1 MKNFT
6 QLTSICMAVSAMVL
20 ANAAHAQTADPVIL
34 TFSTVGDSRQ
44 DPSKVDSTQKPMSAQ
59 DYQWLQNSKAWS
71 RLMREISAK
80 KPNMLF
86 FNGDMIMGYGNASL
100 PAALPATVTDYMNTD
115 LARYYTQSAFWRGM
129 VAPLIE
135 SGTYV
140 VPVAG
145 NHEVQ
150 CRSGAVTTGA
160 GIVDAITAANTTTGN
175 WAANI
180 TCKDVNGN
188 AATGKLGMKVNED
201 AWRANMGDLIIDTKR
216 LNAVLP
222 VGQTV
227 SNVST
232 TSPGASDGV
241 TTDQSKLSYSFDVGT
256 SHFAV
261 INTDPAGADS
271 TAPAIWLNAD
281 FSSAQTRGATR
292 FFVFGHKPAYTYQY
306 ITGYTQATGVNTFA
320 PATSGLDLIGT
331 TNRDAFWSVI
341 ESYGATYFC
350 GHEHTY
356 NVMQPKVMNADGT
369 VNHVSNAYQVLV
381 GSGGSPFDATALFTN
396 SPVTDRYY
404 AFANVRIYQSG
415 KVQLDAYGFSDTYG
429 PTKLLQ
435 SITLH

>member
-6 QLTSICMAVSAMVL
+6 KLTSICMAVSAIVL

-129 VAPLIE
+129 VAPLME

-150 CRSGAVTTGA
+150 CRSGVVTTGP
-160 GIVDAITAANTTTGN
+160 GITASITSNTP
-175 WAANI
+175 WANI
-180 TCKDVNGN
+180 SCKDVNG
-188 AATGKLGMKVNED
+188 ATATGKLGMKVNED
-201 AWRANMGDLIIDTKR
+201 AWRANMGDLIIDSAR

-222 VGQTV
+222 AGQTV
-227 SNVST
+227 SNIST
-232 TSPGASDGV
+232 TAPGSADGLN
-241 TTDQSKLSYSFDVGT
+241 TDQSKLSYSFDVGT
-256 SHFAV
+256 NHFAI
-261 INTDPAGADS
+261 INTDPAGADG
-271 TAPAIWLNAD
+271 TAPANWLNTD
-281 FSSAQTRGATR
+281 FSAAQARGATR
-292 FFVFGHKPAYTYQY
+292 FFVFGHKPAYTYFY
-306 ITGYTQATGVNTFA
+306 NTTATAG
-320 PATSGLDLIGT
+320 GLDT
-331 TNRDAFWSVI
+331 TLTGGVAVNRDAFWSVV

-356 NVMQPKVMNADGT
+356 NIMQPTVKNADGT
-369 VNHVSNAYQVLV
+369 VNHVSTAYQVLV
-381 GSGGSPFDATALFTN
+381 GSGGSPFDAATLQVN
-396 SPVTDRYY
+396 EPVTDRYY